1 MIERKKSLE
10 NALVRLN
17 EIIEQLETLKQN
29 LFSTQKLLDEL
40 QNKKEQLN
48 LLQLQIQ
55 EKNTVMLYS
64 KLNEEDVSKSHLIRV
79 KNIEEVIEETKK
91 KIKNPSIC
99 ILPEGPQTIP
109 YKE

>member
-1 MIERKKSLE
+1 MSFYPDQW
-10 NALVRLN
+10 
-17 EIIEQLETLKQN
+17 QLQI
-29 LFSTQKLLDEL
+29 QA
-40 QNKKEQLN
+40 
-48 LLQLQIQ
+48 QIQ